1 MTQRFTPQHVI
12 HPATIVNNGHLMIYF
27 LETCISRQSCHIFA
41 PMRVLL
47 IFTLI
52 LLVNLCAT
60 TAQGQKPN
68 APATVVLP
76 DSLRASAPDSG
87 MVMAKHRNA
96 VGRFFTKG
104 YPNPRLAALFG
115 VIPGGGQ
122 IYNKKWW
129 KLPIVYGAMGGML
142 WWQQDNL
149 KEYRRLKYNYRLL
162 VDGNPDTNP
171 TESPY
176 NRIDAAS
183 MKTYR
188 DQFYKF
194 TELTT
199 LGLGLT
205 YLLSITDAFVDAH
218 LSRFDTSDDLG
229 FRFEPGIQDAAG
241 FGPSLGLSLK
251 IRLDGKQAAKPVHL
265 YNPVNP

>member
-1 MTQRFTPQHVI
+1 
-12 HPATIVNNGHLMIYF
+12 
-27 LETCISRQSCHIFA
+27 
-41 PMRVLL
+41 MRVLF

-52 LLVNLCAT
+52 LLVNPCAA
-60 TAQGQKPN
+60 TAQGQKPT
-68 APATVVLP
+68 APATVELP
-76 DSLRASAPDSG
+76 DSLRAAAVDSG
-87 MVMAKHRNA
+87 VVMPKRRNA
-96 VGRFFTKG
+96 VARFFTKG

-122 IYNKKWW
+122 MYNKKWW
-129 KLPIVYGAMGGML
+129 KLPIVYGVMGGML

-149 KEYRRLKYNYRLL
+149 KEYRKLRYNYRLL
-162 VDGNPDTNP
+162 VDGDPKTNP
-171 TESPY
+171 TDSPY

-183 MKTYR
+183 MKSYR
-188 DQFYKF
+188 DQFYKY

-205 YLLSITDAFVDAH
+205 FLLSITDAFVDAH

-229 FRFEPGIQDAAG
+229 FRLEPGVQEASG

-251 IRLDGKQAAKPVHL
+251 IRLDGKQAAKPAHL
-265 YNPVNP
+265 LIP